1 MSKTCPKDVPKMSQT
16 CPKHVPNMSK
26 TCPKYGS
33 NMSITCSKHVPNMS
47 QTCPKHYLNK
57 YLPLHYVSACGIRP
71 KTQFWLFQHFRHS
84 EGALVCKTKVPSWIF
99 DFHQF
104 SGAHWG
110 GWSEPIRDLFV
121 TFLKM
126 CAISIISVWRPNMVS
141 LWSFI
146 VFTSPSVNNFSYLW
160 QNIQILSQT
169 LTKT

>member
-1 MSKTCPKDVPKMSQT
+1 MLQISPKNVTKLLKTNLLVLCFSKKVSCPCNITQCGSPRTIKVNK
-16 CPKHVPNMSK
+16 SK
-26 TCPKYGS
+26 NHTFFAFALS
-33 NMSITCSKHVPNMS
+33 AIV
-47 QTCPKHYLNK
+47 
-57 YLPLHYVSACGIRP
+57 HYVSACGIRP

-146 VFTSPSVNNFSYLW
+146 VSTSPSVNNFSYLW